1 MSKDLQDKILLLY
14 DTILG
19 KFSFFRQFLKV
30 LLDFYDKLSEL
41 ELKLQTYKSENEN
54 LVNEIKDLKDKIQ
67 EMNKPNKEDSKNF
80 SKARATQIMSDMY
93 NASLN

>member
-30 LLDFYDKLSEL
+30 LLDLYKLISQLEFKIEDYKLDNERLSSEI
-41 ELKLQTYKSENEN
+41 Q
-54 LVNEIKDLKDKIQ
+54 DLKIKIQ
-67 EMNKPNKEDSKNF
+67 ELNKPREEDSKNF
-80 SKARATQIMSDMY
+80 SRTSASQLMSDMY
-93 NASLN
+93 NATIK

>member
-1 MSKDLQDKILLLY
+1 MDRVILLY

-80 SKARATQIMSDMY
+80 SKASATQIMSDMY